1 MRTYVQVDM
10 QILVLSLATVFLW
23 YFVSFSM
30 KQCIGVDLKS
40 LLQYLALYFS
50 IVLLFLFCC
59 GVRRGPVVV
68 VRGFRSAGPIDFQSL
83 AALSPYTVYIILYSL
98 HKNKENSLTIYVQ
111 VVISGFRT
119 S

>member
-1 MRTYVQVDM
+1 MTVQYAYICASRYADTSF
-10 QILVLSLATVFLW
+10 IISYCVFMV
-23 YFVSFSM
+23 FCKFSM

-68 VRGFRSAGPIDFQSL
+68 VRGFRSAGPIDSQSL
-83 AALSPYTVYIILYSL
+83 AALSPYTVYIICTVLSAQ
-98 HKNKENSLTIYVQ
+98 K
-111 VVISGFRT
+111 
-119 S
+119 